1 MTAVG
6 VVAEYNPFHNG
17 HMFHLTQTAERFPE
31 RAIVCVMS
39 GNVVQR
45 GSFAMLHKFARAAAA
60 VRSGA
65 DLVFELPTAFACA
78 PAPIFASRAVE
89 LLAATGVVDALSFG
103 SECGDA
109 ATLQRAAADDT
120 FHSERFTASLR
131 AGRSYA
137 AACAEASR
145 PEIRSILAE
154 PNDLL
159 AIEYLRAARQ
169 FLPNAAV
176 CAVQRQ
182 GAGHN
187 RLDASGTYPSAS
199 ALRNRM
205 RDQMDIAAWLPSFSA
220 EILQKEQA
228 AGRAPVF
235 DEASDLPMLAALRRL
250 SPAALAQLPEVT
262 EGLEYRLASAT
273 KQAVSISDLLERL
286 KTKRYTCARL
296 RRILMSAYIGLTE
309 AEQKQHPAYL
319 HLLAASRRGTEL
331 LHEMKQT
338 ARLPVIAKPSAI
350 KKLDASAQ
358 MLAALEERTD
368 SLYMLAYPE
377 QRQRGNGNFYASSPW
392 IAPQA
397 GHSEKKSLKE
407 SERML

>member
-17 HMFHLTQTAERFPE
+17 HMFHLTQTAARFPD

-45 GSFAMLHKFARAAAA
+45 GSFAVLHKFARAAAA
-60 VRSGA
+60 VQSGA

-78 PAPIFASRAVE
+78 PAPIFASRSVE

-109 ATLQRAAADDT
+109 AALQRAAANDT
-120 FHSERFTASLR
+120 FHAERFTASLR
-131 AGRSYA
+131 AGCSYA
-137 AACAEASR
+137 TACAEASQ
-145 PEIRSILAE
+145 PEIRSILAA

-176 CAVQRQ
+176 CAVKRQ

-187 RLDASGTYPSAS
+187 QLDAFGSYPSAS

-205 RDQMDIAAWLPSFSA
+205 RDQMEISAWLPPSSA
-220 EILQKEQA
+220 EILQREQA

-235 DEASDLPMLAALRRL
+235 EEASALPMLATLRRMN
-250 SPAALAQLPEVT
+250 PEALAQLPEVT
-262 EGLEYRLASAT
+262 EGLEYRIASAA
-273 KQAVSISDLLERL
+273 KQAVSVSDLMEWL

-309 AEQKQHPAYL
+309 TEQKQHPAYL
-319 HLLAASRRGTEL
+319 HLLAASRRGTAL

-358 MLAALEERTD
+358 MLADLEERTD
-368 SLYMLAYPE
+368 SLYLLAYPE
-377 QRQRGNGNFYASSPW
+377 QNQRGFGHFYVSSPW
-392 IAPQA
+392 IAP
-397 GHSEKKSLKE
+397 HDPV
-407 SERML
+407 